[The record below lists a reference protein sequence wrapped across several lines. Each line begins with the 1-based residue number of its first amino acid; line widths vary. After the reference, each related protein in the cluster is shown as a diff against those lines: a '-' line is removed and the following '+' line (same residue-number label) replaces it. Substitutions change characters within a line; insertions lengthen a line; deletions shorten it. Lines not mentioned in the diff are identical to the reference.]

1 VNVAPDEPL
10 RDEAAGR
17 LVPPWMRTGGRT
29 APNHHLDLLT
39 VVRSTRARDPREFD
53 MDHAEVL
60 IRCHATSLSV
70 VELAGHMH
78 EPPLIIK
85 VLVSDLI
92 DEDAVEAVAPQ
103 DYSCGLTDEQ
113 LQILLAGL
121 EARL

>member
-1 VNVAPDEPL
+1 
-10 RDEAAGR
+10 
-17 LVPPWMRTGGRT
+17 MRTGGRT
-29 APNHHLDLLT
+29 APKHTLDLLT
-39 VVRSTRARDPREFD
+39 QVRSTRTRSPREFD

-60 IRCHATSLSV
+60 IRCHTTALSV

-92 DEDAVEAVAPQ
+92 DEQAVETVEPL